1 MAIYNIDY
9 INESLINNFI
19 ENAYNDI
26 FNNPILMEAFN
37 PSDIANKAVQFI
49 KKIFDKIKEIA
60 LAIKKK
66 ISDAI
71 KNSKQRLL
79 KSKSKNAKESLKTK
93 QFSIKLTQFE
103 CSNLRKYVIEDFF
116 GTKIPTTEEGSSKF
130 NDQVSQKMNFFLN
143 TIENDKIKD
152 SCFCKVNVSGTLDEI
167 IDQEGEIL
175 LSSEREIDN
184 LLKEHKIITDNVI
197 KNVRNISA
205 NSDNARA
212 SIYVLEPLKI
222 IMNGLINISNKVDRI
237 NDENIAI
244 VNKLI
249 EDANP
254 LNDM

>member
-1 MAIYNIDY
+1 MSIYGINY
-9 INESLINNFI
+9 LNESLTSNFV
-19 ENAYNDI
+19 ENVYNDI
-26 FNNPILMEAFN
+26 FDNMILIEAFD
-37 PSDIANKAVQFI
+37 PTDITNKAIQFI
-49 KKIFDKIKEIA
+49 KRIFDKIKEIA

-79 KSKSKNAKESLKTK
+79 KSKSKNTKESLKTK
-93 QFSIKLTQFE
+93 QFSVKLTQFE

-116 GTKIPTTEEGSSKF
+116 KTRIPTTEEESTKF

-143 TIENDKIKD
+143 TIEDNKIKD
-152 SCFCKVNVSGTLDEI
+152 SCFCKVDVSGTLDEI

-175 LSSEREIDN
+175 LSSERELNN
-184 LLKEHKIITDNVI
+184 LLKDYRIIADKVI
-197 KNVRNISA
+197 KNVKTIDT
-205 NSDNARA
+205 NSENARA
-212 SIYVLEPLKI
+212 SIYVLEPLRI
-222 IMNGLINISNKVDRI
+222 IMNGLINISNKVDKI
-237 NDENIAI
+237 NNENIAI